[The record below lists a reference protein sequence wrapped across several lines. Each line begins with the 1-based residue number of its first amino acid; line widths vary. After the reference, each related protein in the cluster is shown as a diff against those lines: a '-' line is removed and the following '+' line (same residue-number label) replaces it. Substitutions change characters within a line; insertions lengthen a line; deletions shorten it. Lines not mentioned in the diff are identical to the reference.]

1 MERGSEIY
9 GLVHVLVSLFHPVP
23 SPHPLSKRHTALYFF
38 ILLISMSICFP
49 TECMTMVI
57 ICTGCYIIIVPFVI
71 LQCYDTF
78 LPNTVECL
86 LTSWEPLTH
95 EWIFTLNYGKAI
107 PQKKTSPKS
116 LEILTVYKELI
127 WFHIYKYLN
136 VFIWWQQSDKRC
148 YVYFHYW
155 FYYFSFHV
163 NMWIHLWY
171 LYSIFYKSL
180 VAIFFY
186 LFLIAS
192 LFSVFHIFFSWWL

>member
-1 MERGSEIY
+1 MYWYLYSI
-9 GLVHVLVSLFHPVP
+9 L
-23 SPHPLSKRHTALYFF
+23 SPPPIHSPNDTLLCIFSSYLYQWAL
-38 ILLISMSICFP
+38 CFP

-86 LTSWEPLTH
+86 LTSWEPLIH

-107 PQKKTSPKS
+107 PQKKKSPKS

-148 YVYFHYW
+148 YVNFYYW

-192 LFSVFHIFFSWWL
+192 LFSVFHIFFSWLL

>member
-1 MERGSEIY
+1 MSHLSFSSATTLSYLIMWNVCWLHGNLWPMNEYSHWIMEKQ
-9 GLVHVLVSLFHPVP
+9 FH
-23 SPHPLSKRHTALYFF
+23 
-38 ILLISMSICFP
+38 
-49 TECMTMVI
+49 
-57 ICTGCYIIIVPFVI
+57 
-71 LQCYDTF
+71 
-78 LPNTVECL
+78 
-86 LTSWEPLTH
+86 
-95 EWIFTLNYGKAI
+95 
-107 PQKKTSPKS
+107 KKKKKSPKS

-148 YVYFHYW
+148 YVNFYYW